1 MESARRPPGAS
12 AKGQPRRARESDR
25 LQRRPPVPRAAA
37 RQDAHRQLLEFR
49 LCRAIWSS
57 RGEARLSRVEGVA
70 VADGFRPSAGASG
83 STLTPVPLPA
93 HRTQRAVFPHW
104 ALGRDHAFAHG
115 KPPRPHS
122 QAFPSVAPPQPTI
135 REAHDLPRLHPV
147 LPAQPPVRPPA
158 RPPPMPLSPAPRGR
172 PKLPIPCACNARWS
186 FRTVPGTCRLAPVS
200 RIPVPFPTSPA
211 LGTLAS
217 RSGIPGSGP

>member
-1 MESARRPPGAS
+1 MESARRPPSAS

-115 KPPRPHS
+115 KLPRPHS

-135 REAHDLPRLHPV
+135 REAHDLPRLHRCFRLSHRCDRLHGLRRCPCPP
-147 LPAQPPVRPPA
+147 LLAAGPSSLSLAHATPAGVSELFPELVGSRQSPGS
-158 RPPPMPLSPAPRGR
+158 LSP
-172 PKLPIPCACNARWS
+172 
-186 FRTVPGTCRLAPVS
+186 FRLRQHS
-200 RIPVPFPTSPA
+200 EH
-211 LGTLAS
+211 
-217 RSGIPGSGP
+217 